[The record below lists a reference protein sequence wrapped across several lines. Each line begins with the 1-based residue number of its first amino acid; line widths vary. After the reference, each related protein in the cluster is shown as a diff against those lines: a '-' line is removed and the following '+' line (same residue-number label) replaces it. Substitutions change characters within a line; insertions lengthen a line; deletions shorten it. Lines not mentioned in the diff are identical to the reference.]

1 MSINQ
6 SMKDFLTEAYTSNY
20 SRNIFDLVKVG
31 GLSVALA
38 KVENI
43 NAERVLAARW
53 SGKNYSQRIWKNT
66 RLLSN
71 AIKQTI
77 TAGVHRGLSIPQL
90 SKMLD
95 NKMQSGYKN
104 AVRLIRTEMNFVNNQ
119 AHYDSMKAAE
129 VEMYEFISVLDG
141 RTSQKCREKDGETF
155 LLSEKQTGVN
165 YPPLHARC
173 RSTVAPF
180 IEGASKSGNRVA
192 KDKNGKYI
200 DIPASMR
207 YADYEKVY
215 IKKEKSLDE
224 WNRTNQ
230 KKVSSKVTAES
241 KIAEIFKGLAASDN
255 TTGTNIGKSPVKL
268 GEIPDKNLIRQTLEY
283 FEKQIVN
290 SNVENAI
297 VITSSNEVYQC
308 VGDKNNV
315 NSILELGDKLKGAY
329 VTHNHPIG
337 SDGDY
342 SFSND
347 DIRLFTN
354 YGLSILRGIDEK
366 FIYEL
371 NRNPIDL
378 DIDNFTIDD
387 LLNNADK
394 FINRHVSVIDIA
406 KKLCIGY
413 RRWKR

>member
-1 MSINQ
+1 M
-6 SMKDFLTEAYTSNY
+6 
-20 SRNIFDLVKVG
+20 
-31 GLSVALA
+31 
-38 KVENI
+38 
-43 NAERVLAARW
+43 
-53 SGKNYSQRIWKNT
+53 
-66 RLLSN
+66 
-71 AIKQTI
+71 
-77 TAGVHRGLSIPQL
+77 
-90 SKMLD
+90 
-95 NKMQSGYKN
+95 
-104 AVRLIRTEMNFVNNQ
+104 
-119 AHYDSMKAAE
+119 
-129 VEMYEFISVLDG
+129 
-141 RTSQKCREKDGETF
+141 
-155 LLSEKQTGVN
+155 
-165 YPPLHARC
+165 
-173 RSTVAPF
+173 
-180 IEGASKSGNRVA
+180 
-192 KDKNGKYI
+192 
-200 DIPASMR
+200 
-207 YADYEKVY
+207 
-215 IKKEKSLDE
+215 
-224 WNRTNQ
+224 
-230 KKVSSKVTAES
+230 
-241 KIAEIFKGLAASDN
+241 
-255 TTGTNIGKSPVKL
+255 KL